1 MVEVISVKFKNKGKS
16 YYFSPDG
23 ISAENGL
30 KLIVET
36 AKGLEIADCVE
47 GNHEV
52 DDREVVM
59 PLRPVKRVATEQDLQ
74 QDRRNREKEKEAF
87 EIGEKKIAAHGLEM
101 KLLDVECNFEGTKT
115 TFFFTADGRV
125 DFRELV
131 KDLASVFHNRIE
143 LRQIGVR
150 DETKLLGGIGLCGR
164 PYCCSV
170 FLDSFQPV
178 STKMAKLQNL
188 SLNPAK
194 ISGACG
200 RLMCCLRYEEEAY
213 EELTANVPKTGAHV
227 DTPDGPGTA
236 VQVNLLR
243 QTIKVQLDGESEEVR
258 LYTAEQLKHPDR
270 KIEPEERPE
279 ENDEDF
285 SCPWKKPESTG
296 VQKFPGYLSASLS
309 DGLWNTQEVGT
320 IASEEDEKTEEIRKQ
335 PDEAGEASEGKTK
348 APRRRRRRH
357 RAGRTESSGAK
368 NLEESKETSERKQ
381 DKEAASASVQTPSG
395 GHASRRR
402 PRRRRKSSKPAA
414 AEKPKET
421 NSPG

>member
-16 YYFSPDG
+16 YYFSPEG
-23 ISAENGL
+23 ISADAGV

-52 DDREVVM
+52 DDKDVVL
-59 PLRPVKRVATEQDLQ
+59 PLRPVKRIATEQDLQ
-74 QDRRNREKEKEAF
+74 QDQRNREKEKEAF
-87 EIGEKKIAAHGLEM
+87 DIGEKKIAAHGLEM
-101 KLLDVECNFEGTKT
+101 KLLDVECNFDGTKT

-131 KDLASVFHNRIE
+131 KDLAGVFHNRIE

-200 RLMCCLRYEEEAY
+200 RLMCCLRYEQEAY
-213 EELTANVPKTGAHV
+213 EELTANVPKNGAHI
-227 DTPDGPGTA
+227 DTPDGPGTV

-243 QTIKVQLDGESEEVR
+243 QTVKVQLDGENEEVR
-258 LYTAEQLKHPDR
+258 LYTAEQLKHPDQ
-270 KIEPEERPE
+270 KIEPAENPAEGREEFTCFWRNAE
-279 ENDEDF
+279 ET
-285 SCPWKKPESTG
+285 KTG
-296 VQKFPGYLSASLS
+296 SRTGLFPNSLS
-309 DGLWNTQEVGT
+309 EGLRNAVE
-320 IASEEDEKTEEIRKQ
+320 ADPEDPKAHDAAGENGKKTEKSQDPSAENVQ
-335 PDEAGEASEGKTK
+335 GK
-348 APRRRRRRH
+348 RHRRRRH
-357 RAGRTESSGAK
+357 RGNRTEASAAGNTS
-368 NLEESKETSERKQ
+368 ESKDAMLPKQ
-381 DKEAASASVQTPSG
+381 GGEEVREAKQKASGKRS
-395 GHASRRR
+395 SRRR
-402 PRRRRKSSKPAA
+402 PRRRKKTPNPMS
-414 AEKPKET
+414 AEKKSET
-421 NSPG
+421 KSPD